1 MYKQKKKLSSNAR
14 IPIARRTLSIWSGF
28 DEVSVSTRMYGSWS
42 KYKHYSSGLLTMTIV
57 IIYSIA
63 SAAWT
68 WENVPRL
75 LAADKD
81 GNGKVQIE
89 ELAGV
94 LH

>member
-1 MYKQKKKLSSNAR
+1 
-14 IPIARRTLSIWSGF
+14 
-28 DEVSVSTRMYGSWS
+28 
-42 KYKHYSSGLLTMTIV
+42 MTIV